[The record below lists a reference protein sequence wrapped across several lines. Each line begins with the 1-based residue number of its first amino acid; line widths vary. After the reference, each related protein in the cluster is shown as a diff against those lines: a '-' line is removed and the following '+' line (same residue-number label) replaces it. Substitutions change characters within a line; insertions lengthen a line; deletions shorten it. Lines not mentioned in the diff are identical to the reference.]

1 MNYDFVSDYCYANSK
16 VSRKSRDEKISGI
29 RKTDSLW
36 LSGGASERG
45 IRMSK
50 VQFLMGLR
58 IFSLSRARGKTG
70 NIFFYF
76 LPSLILT
83 IFLIL
88 FTKHDALDL
97 YIADP
102 SSMPDECHM

>member
-1 MNYDFVSDYCYANSK
+1 MNYDFVSDYCYASSK
-16 VSRKSRDEKISGI
+16 VSRKSGDEKISGI

-76 LPSLILT
+76 LPSLIFT

-88 FTKHDALDL
+88 FTKHDAL
-97 YIADP
+97 
-102 SSMPDECHM
+102 MVCHF

>member
-1 MNYDFVSDYCYANSK
+1 MNYDFVSDCCYASSK
-16 VSRKSRDEKISGI
+16 VSRKSGDEKNI
-29 RKTDSLW
+29 RNKEDSLW
-36 LSGGASERG
+36 LSGGASERE

-70 NIFFYF
+70 NIFFYL

>member
-1 MNYDFVSDYCYANSK
+1 MNYDFVSDYCYASSK
-16 VSRKSRDEKISGI
+16 VSRKSGDEKISGI
-29 RKTDSLW
+29 RKTDPLW

-50 VQFLMGLR
+50 VQFLMGFI

-76 LPSLILT
+76 LPSLIFT

-88 FTKHDALDL
+88 FAKHDAVDL
-97 YIADP
+97 YIADRC
-102 SSMPDECHM
+102 SMPDECHM

>member
-1 MNYDFVSDYCYANSK
+1 MQVLKFLENQGTK
-16 VSRKSRDEKISGI
+16 KISGI

-36 LSGGASERG
+36 LSSGASERG
-45 IRMSK
+45 IHMSK
-50 VQFLMGLR
+50 VQFLISWDSEFFLCP
-58 IFSLSRARGKTG
+58 RARGKTG
-70 NIFFYF
+70 NFFFYF